1 MSVVTK
7 HSIVKIKVK
16 QNILRKPVRCF
27 EHFIEVWNGMWIQ
40 GVLMRKYLHF
50 ECWVEIFEY
59 ITRHY

>member
-7 HSIVKIKVK
+7 HSVVKIKVK

-27 EHFIEVWNGMWIQ
+27 INAVWNGMWIQ
-40 GVLMRKYLHF
+40 GVLMRKHVHF